1 MNISINEFKLWFI
14 ISFILFA
21 IAFIERAGRPMF
33 FFAVIFFFI
42 GIFAWLEH
50 EYNEYQN
57 KQKTENEDR
66 MRRMSRIA
74 KRVQTQRQPRD
85 SDGRFIKNK
94 NRR

>member
-1 MNISINEFKLWFI
+1 MNISIKEFKLWFI

-50 EYNEYQN
+50 EYNEYQ
-57 KQKTENEDR
+57 KFQKTKKEK
-66 MRRMSRIA
+66 RRMSRIA
-74 KRVQTQRQPRD
+74 KKVQTKRQPRD
-85 SDGRFIKNK
+85 SDGRFTKNIK
-94 NRR
+94 RR